1 MKMIKRRLTAL
12 MGALAL
18 ATPLVLATAPSA
30 SATVGCGDA
39 EGEWSGLL
47 ASTWTVEAYID
58 STDYDTLLVLTNL
71 GNTTVLTNL
80 DTLTAYN
87 GSYAHI
93 GANEELDFSA
103 TTPILGN
110 PFDRLTFQL
119 TALTCNGANVDTA
132 SGSIVRQD
140 VGVVGT
146 AYATRV
152 I

>member
-1 MKMIKRRLTAL
+1 MQKIRRRIAAL
-12 MGALAL
+12 VASLAL
-18 ATPLVLATAPSA
+18 GASLAVANAPTASA
-30 SATVGCGDA
+30 SVGCGGA
-39 EGEWSGLL
+39 EANWSGLL

-93 GANEELDFSA
+93 AANEELDFSA

-119 TALTCNGANVDTA
+119 TAVTCNGSSVDTA
-132 SGSIVRQD
+132 SGPIVRQD

-152 I
+152 V

>member
-1 MKMIKRRLTAL
+1 MRKIRRRIAATVTGA
-12 MGALAL
+12 ALA
-18 ATPLVLATAPSA
+18 AALVVSTAPTA
-30 SATVGCGDA
+30 HAGVGCGDA
-39 EGEWSGLL
+39 ESEWSGLL

-93 GANEELDFSA
+93 GVQERLVFSA
-103 TTPILGN
+103 TTPVLGN

-119 TALTCNGANVDTA
+119 VATACNGANVDA
-132 SGSIVRQD
+132 AAGDIVRQD
-140 VGVVGT
+140 VGVVGV